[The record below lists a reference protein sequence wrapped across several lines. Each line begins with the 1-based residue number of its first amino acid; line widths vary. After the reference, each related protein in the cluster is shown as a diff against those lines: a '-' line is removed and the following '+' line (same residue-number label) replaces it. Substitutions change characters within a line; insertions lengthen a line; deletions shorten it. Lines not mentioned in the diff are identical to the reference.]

1 MQFPG
6 TAFSGCKISIVIS
19 DFLRCVY
26 IQETLSHCC
35 KRACLNMDF
44 QNLACICNSD
54 SAGISNAASTSN
66 ASSVFTCLF
75 PFSTS
80 LSNVYEIPISVAS
93 CFWEIPL
100 YSSSS
105 FSTSPECVGRKGSRL
120 FAIIFGS
127 IHSIFFKFYP
137 VPVIDSDRG
146 QSFLISF

>member
-1 MQFPG
+1 MNDLFRL
-6 TAFSGCKISIVIS
+6 AVSI
-19 DFLRCVY
+19 LY
-26 IQETLSHCC
+26 
-35 KRACLNMDF
+35 
-44 QNLACICNSD
+44 LACICNSD

-80 LSNVYEIPISVAS
+80 LSNEYEIPISVANR
-93 CFWEIPL
+93 FWEIPL

-105 FSTSPECVGRKGSRL
+105 FSTSPGCVGRKGSRL
-120 FAIIFGS
+120 FAIILGSIPLMEVIISFLFIMVRQLRYIAYCCYALS

-137 VPVIDSDRG
+137 VLVIDSDRG